1 MCTTNL
7 QCLVTDWQNHKV
19 KLCMY
24 VKVKLTLIC
33 SNNTRERVISNCPI
47 QVPQVLGNC
56 TINYYGM
63 ILSMDWDLQNYICSI
78 KKYILHRNRER
89 TAANTKSR
97 GIKDKLESLHTR
109 TRA

>member
-1 MCTTNL
+1 
-7 QCLVTDWQNHKV
+7 
-19 KLCMY
+19 MY
-24 VKVKLTLIC
+24 VCKSKTYINLFKQYE
-33 SNNTRERVISNCPI
+33 RERVISNCPI

-89 TAANTKSR
+89 KQQQTQSQEELKTSWKASIHVHVHNLNLNLNESST
-97 GIKDKLESLHTR
+97 IIVLEL
-109 TRA
+109 